1 MIELTQHVGAEYCN
15 NYIKVLPDPLVPPKV
30 NGSTSCQLTI
40 SYNTKYNLC
49 VEVTTPC
56 RPNITVQIALYY
68 GEMYN

>member
-15 NYIKVLPDPLVPPKV
+15 NCIKVLPDPLVPSKV
-30 NGSTSCQLTI
+30 NGSTSYQLTI
-40 SYNTKYNLC
+40 SYNTKYSLC
-49 VEVTTPC
+49 VEVIIPC